1 MSSQIFKKKI
11 PTQMLFE
18 LLDKIAVVTEKRYIL
33 GKAAYKKGNS
43 ESNTIIQEFLNQ
55 CKDYY
60 YLSKQKY
67 LEKKLTYNSFITVVR
82 QICNYNNITYTS
94 QILYSKSDYTIEY
107 SIYFKE

>member
-18 LLDKIAVVTEKRYIL
+18 LLEKISIITDKRYIL
-33 GKAAYKKGNS
+33 SKSAYKKGNS
-43 ESNTIIQEFLNQ
+43 ETNNIIQEFLNQ
-55 CKDYY
+55 CKEYY

-67 LEKKLTYNSFITVVR
+67 LETKLTYNSFITVVR

-94 QILYSKSDYTIEY
+94 QIKYSKSDYDIEY
-107 SIYFKE
+107 YIYKE